1 MGGGHDP
8 FFFKKGLFAEHRING
23 EFSTRG
29 VGGGHLAPM
38 VAAHER
44 GEGVLGCNNQVMAS
58 AHKNR
63 TDSQQFV

>member
-1 MGGGHDP
+1 
-8 FFFKKGLFAEHRING
+8 
-23 EFSTRG
+23 
-29 VGGGHLAPM
+29 M